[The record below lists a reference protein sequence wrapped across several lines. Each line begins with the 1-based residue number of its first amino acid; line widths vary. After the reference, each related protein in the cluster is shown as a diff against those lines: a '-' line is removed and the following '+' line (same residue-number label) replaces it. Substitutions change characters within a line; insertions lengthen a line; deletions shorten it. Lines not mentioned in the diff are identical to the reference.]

1 MNFKN
6 RYLQNAK
13 KPKGI
18 FGNHILNRMNKSHFD
33 LSTWGRSFI
42 SDIKAENIIDIGCGG
57 GMNIEQ
63 MLKLFPTSFI
73 TGVDYSITAVKK
85 ASKRNKKAIKDKKL
99 IVEQGDVS
107 NLKYQDNSFDLV
119 TAIETVYFWPGP
131 EKSFNEIYRIL
142 KPNGTFMITQEADG
156 LNPNDEKLLDI
167 IKDMNIF
174 TKEEFYT
181 MLSQVGLKNINI
193 HHDIDKHWLC
203 ITCQK

>member
-1 MNFKN
+1 MNIKN
-6 RYLQNAK
+6 KYYQNAK
-13 KPKGI
+13 KPKGL
-18 FGNHILNRMNKSHFD
+18 FGIHILNRMNRSHFD
-33 LSTWGRSFI
+33 LSSWGRSFLN
-42 SDIKAENIIDIGCGG
+42 DLKADSIIDIGCGG

-73 TGVDYSITAVKK
+73 TGVDYSMTAVKK
-85 ASKRNKKAIKDKKL
+85 AAKRNKKAIKDKKL

-131 EKSFNEIYRIL
+131 ETSFNEVYRIL

-156 LNPNDEKLLDI
+156 LNPDDDRLLDM

-174 TKEEFYT
+174 TKEKFET
-181 MLSQVGLKNINI
+181 MLSQIGFHDITI
-193 HHDIDKHWLC
+193 HHDLDKHWLC
-203 ITCQK
+203 IVCKK